1 MNKMLKATYVILLL
15 FITEPILATD
25 MKVGIGRK
33 IITPT
38 YQPLWMNGYMSR
50 KEPGKG
56 VAQDLW
62 AKALVFEESPTRHVV
77 IITTDL
83 LGLSHEISEVVAQ
96 RLKERY
102 GITRSQLVLNSS
114 HTHSGP
120 PVWPSAGMF
129 DYNTE
134 DMRNV
139 ASYGHKLIEDIIT
152 VVDMA
157 MSNLKPMKVW
167 CAHGLVQFARN
178 RRDPKFTIRPVDN
191 DVPILKIST
200 PEGIV
205 KAILFGYACHNTT
218 LDSDNLLI
226 SGDYAGYAQIELE
239 KIYPGTTALFFTGCG
254 GDIDPFPRGT
264 VADAEQNGK
273 SLALAVQKALCGEL
287 KQVRSPITT
296 DYAVINLDF
305 RSFDLASYQKE
316 IVSTNPFTQRR
327 AKLMLLAYNKGYD
340 VSKYR
345 YPIHA
350 IRFNK
355 DLTILAL
362 AGEVVV
368 DYSLWA
374 KKEFANQNLFVMGYC
389 DEVMCYIPSKRILDE
404 GGYEA
409 NSSMVFY
416 VMPGPFADNIEKKIL
431 NGIRKVMKAA
441 GIKPSKN
448 IESYPIRPTGLIRK

>member
-1 MNKMLKATYVILLL
+1 MNKMLKAVYVILFLL
-15 FITEPILATD
+15 ISGTIWAND

-38 YQPLWMNGYMSR
+38 FQPLWMNGYLGRSQ
-50 KEPGKG
+50 PATG

-62 AKALVFEESPTRHVV
+62 AKALVFEESPTSRV
-77 IITTDL
+77 IIVTTDL
-83 LGLSHEISEVVAQ
+83 LGLSHEISEAVAK
-96 RLKERY
+96 RLSDKY
-102 GITRSQLVLNSS
+102 GINRSQLVLNSS
-114 HTHSGP
+114 HIHSGP

-139 ASYGHKLIEDIIT
+139 ALYGQKLIEDIVA

-157 MSNLKPMKVW
+157 MSNLTPMKVW
-167 CAHGLVQFARN
+167 SGHGLAQFARN
-178 RRDPKFTIRPVDN
+178 RRDPKFTTRPVDN
-191 DVPILKIST
+191 DVPILKISD

-218 LDSDNLLI
+218 LDSDYMLI

-239 KIYPGTTALFFTGCG
+239 KMYPGATALFFEGCG
-254 GDIDPFPRGT
+254 GDIDPFPRT
-264 VADAEQNGK
+264 KVEDAEQNGK
-273 SLALAVQKALCGEL
+273 SLALAVQKALEGEL
-287 KQVRSPITT
+287 KPVRPPIIT
-296 DYAVINLDF
+296 DYTVVDLDF
-305 RSFDLASYQKE
+305 RPFDLASYQKE
-316 IVSTNPFTQRR
+316 IISTNQFAQRR

-340 VSKYR
+340 VSKYH
-345 YPIHA
+345 YPVHA

-355 DLTILAL
+355 DLTILGL

-374 KKEFANQNLFVMGYC
+374 KKEFANQNLFVAGYC

-409 NSSMVFY
+409 NSNMVFY
-416 VMPGPFADNIEKKIL
+416 VMPGPFADNIEEKIL
-431 NGIRKVMKAA
+431 RAIRKVMK
-441 GIKPSKN
+441 GTGVKPSK
-448 IESYPIRPTGLIRK
+448 K